1 MPLAAIGHEGAL
13 TRTEGVTR
21 YTSDG
26 DLTPAR
32 TVRAAVTAAL
42 AKVAAVPGMEAVVS
56 PYARAGTSQV
66 SRDGTIAFAAVT
78 WDTPPAPT

>member
-42 AKVAAVPGMEAVVS
+42 AKVAAV
-56 PYARAGTSQV
+56 
-66 SRDGTIAFAAVT
+66 T
-78 WDTPPAPT
+78 WDTPPAAPT